1 VNRWTHAA
9 DRQRRN
15 GQSLALLLALLW
27 AIEIGDQ
34 LFFGGRVD
42 WFGIHPR
49 TWQGLGQIWLA
60 PLLHVGFGH
69 LLANSLPLLVLGWL
83 VMLRHT
89 RDFWLVAL
97 VATVVSGAGVWL
109 LGRANTIHLGASGV
123 IFGLLGFLLARAYFE
138 RSWAALGIALMAGML
153 YGGMLWGML
162 WGVLPGRSGI
172 SWLAHL
178 FGALGG
184 ILAAWL
190 MAPRTE

>member
-1 VNRWTHAA
+1 MNGWTSAA

-15 GQSLALLLALLW
+15 GQSLALILALLW
-27 AIEIGDQ
+27 VIEIGDQ

-42 WFGIHPR
+42 GFGIRPR

-83 VMLRHT
+83 VMLRRT

-97 VATVVSGAGVWL
+97 VTTVVSGVGVWL
-109 LGRANTIHLGASGV
+109 LGGANTVHLGASGV

-138 RSWAALGIALMAGML
+138 RSWAALGIAVVAGML
-153 YGGMLWGML
+153 YGGRL
-162 WGVLPGRSGI
+162 WGVLPGQPGI
-172 SWLAHL
+172 SGLAHL
-178 FGALGG
+178 FGLLGG
-184 ILAAWL
+184 VLAAWL
-190 MAPRTE
+190 LAPRAE

>member
-1 VNRWTHAA
+1 MNRWTRAA

-42 WFGIHPR
+42 WFGIRPR
-49 TWQGLGQIWLA
+49 TWQGLGQVWLA

-138 RSWAALGIALMAGML
+138 RSWAALGIAILAGML
-153 YGGMLWGML
+153 YGGAL